1 MNDTPLSERIR
12 IGLFGR
18 CNSGKSSLL
27 NALAGQSA
35 ALVSP
40 TPGTTTDPVNKA
52 MELPG
57 LGAVVV
63 TDTAG
68 FDDRGEL
75 GAARRR
81 QTLRAA
87 ERCDLAVIVCRAIET
102 DGAEGAEKSG
112 GEDNPG
118 GQERRAAQDN
128 SGTPK
133 NPVGQESPD
142 AQNNPG
148 AQKSSG
154 RRGITSEAYGPEA
167 RWAARF
173 RQRGIPVV
181 VVLNKCDP
189 AEASAAETAAR
200 QTGAEV
206 VTLNA
211 QTGEGLDRLIEA
223 LAAALGERD
232 AVTLTGDLLRAGDT
246 VLLVMPQDAGAPRGR
261 LILPQAQTLREVV
274 DKGCIAVCATPE
286 RMAESLAALTAP
298 PRLIVTDSQ
307 AFAVVSA
314 LTPEQS
320 LLTSFSVLYAGY
332 KGDIG
337 LFVEGAAAIDRLT
350 DRSRVLIAEAC
361 THAPVGEDIGRVKLP
376 RLLRARAGAGL
387 RVDVASGTDFP
398 DDLRP
403 YDLVIHCG
411 GCMFNR
417 RHVLARIGRAAAQG
431 VPVTNYGIALA
442 ALAGILDRVV
452 WPGKEGAL

>member
-1 MNDTPLSERIR
+1 MNDTPFSERIR

-27 NALAGQSA
+27 NALAGQCT

-68 FDDRGEL
+68 FDDCGEL
-75 GAARRR
+75 GAMR
-81 QTLRAA
+81 QAGTGREA
-87 ERCDLAVIVCRAIET
+87 ERCDLAVIVCRGIET
-102 DGAEGAEKSG
+102 NGAE
-112 GEDNPG
+112 
-118 GQERRAAQDN
+118 RRE
-128 SGTPK
+128 P
-133 NPVGQESPD
+133 PCGQESPGEQD
-142 AQNNPG
+142 NPDRHEYPCGQESTG
-148 AQKSSG
+148 AQENSGERKNSG
-154 RRGITSEAYGPEA
+154 RRETSSETYGPEA

-173 RQRGIPVV
+173 RERGIPVV
-181 VVLNKCDP
+181 VAFNQCDL
-189 AEASAAETAAR
+189 AEASAAQTLARRMKAPVVVVNAATGQGVERLVET
-200 QTGAEV
+200 
-206 VTLNA
+206 
-211 QTGEGLDRLIEA
+211 
-223 LAAALGERD
+223 LAAAAGERD
-232 AVTLTGDLLRAGDT
+232 AVTLTSDLLRAGDT

-261 LILPQAQTLREVV
+261 LILPQAQTLREVL
-274 DKGCIAVCATPE
+274 DKGCIAVCTTPE

-298 PRLIVTDSQ
+298 PRLVVTDSQ
-307 AFAVVSA
+307 AFSAVSA

-320 LLTSFSVLYAGY
+320 RLTSFSVLYAGY

-361 THAPVGEDIGRVKLP
+361 THAPAGEDIGRVKLP

-387 RVDVASGTDFP
+387 RVDVVAGTDFP
-398 DDLRP
+398 DDP
-403 YDLVIHCG
+403 GGYDLVIHCG

-452 WPGKEGAL
+452 WPGKERAL